1 MQWQGTPPPGWEETL
16 TLARPSLPRPRSSPR
31 ARPSGRRRE
40 HPWRHGQRTSLVR
53 CRGPELG
60 RERRF
65 TQGPGTNCTSRGS
78 SAWRLGAR
86 AMSASPT
93 GHSRG
98 PQPRRGEGGATRAW
112 ATVRRSNLS
121 ALQGALGLCPGPDA
135 QRPGARGPCSRTR
148 VTGGTAPPAGL
159 RLGPRRG
166 RHAAEGGGCDRRR
179 G

>member
-16 TLARPSLPRPRSSPR
+16 TLARPSPPRPRSSPR

-112 ATVRRSNLS
+112 AAVRPEQPER
-121 ALQGALGLCPGPDA
+121 
-135 QRPGARGPCSRTR
+135 
-148 VTGGTAPPAGL
+148 PAGST
-159 RLGPRRG
+159 RPVSRARRAAPWGPRSVLKNASDRRDGSPGRPATGPQEGEACCRG
-166 RHAAEGGGCDRRR
+166 RGL
-179 G
+179 